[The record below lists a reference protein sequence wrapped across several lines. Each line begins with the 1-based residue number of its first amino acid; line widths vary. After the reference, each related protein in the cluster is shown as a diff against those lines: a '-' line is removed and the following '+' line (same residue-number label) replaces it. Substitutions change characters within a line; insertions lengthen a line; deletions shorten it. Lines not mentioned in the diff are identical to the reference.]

1 MPTLRGVYHRA
12 RILRDPLAIIICA
25 IGFSSAAFAQ
35 TPAADQR
42 GACKAD
48 YEKFCAG
55 TAPGSGRLVPCLNKQ
70 RDQLSDACKKALDS
84 RKK

>member
-1 MPTLRGVYHRA
+1 MSTLRGIYHRA
-12 RILRDPLAIIICA
+12 RILRDPLAIIVCA
-25 IGFSSAAFAQ
+25 IGFSGAAVAQ
-35 TPAADQR
+35 TPAADRR

-55 TAPGSGRLVPCLNKQ
+55 TAPGTGHIVPCLSKQ
-70 RDQLSDACKKALDS
+70 REQLSDACRKALDS

>member
-1 MPTLRGVYHRA
+1 MSTLR
-12 RILRDPLAIIICA
+12 LAIIVCA
-25 IGFSSAAFAQ
+25 IGFCGAALAQ
-35 TPAADQR
+35 TPTADQR

-55 TAPGSGRLVPCLNKQ
+55 TAPGGGRIVACLNKKH
-70 RDQLSDACKKALDS
+70 DQLSDACKQALDS

>member
-1 MPTLRGVYHRA
+1 MSTLRGVYHRA
-12 RILRDPLAIIICA
+12 CILRDPLVIVACA
-25 IGFSSAAFAQ
+25 IGFSGAAFAQ
-35 TPAADQR
+35 TPAADQS

-55 TAPGSGRLVPCLNKQ
+55 TAPGGGRVVACLNKQ
-70 RDQLSDACKKALDS
+70 RDQLSDACRKALDS

>member
-1 MPTLRGVYHRA
+1 MSTLR
-12 RILRDPLAIIICA
+12 LAIIVCA
-25 IGFSSAAFAQ
+25 IGFSGAAVAQ
-35 TPAADQR
+35 TPTADQR

-55 TAPGSGRLVPCLNKQ
+55 TAPGDGRIVACLNKQ
-70 RDQLSDACKKALDS
+70 YDQLSDTCKKALDS

>member
-1 MPTLRGVYHRA
+1 MSTLRGVYHRA
-12 RILRDPLAIIICA
+12 RISRDPLAIVVCA
-25 IGFSSAAFAQ
+25 IGFSGAAFAQ

-42 GACKAD
+42 GACKTD

-55 TAPGSGRLVPCLNKQ
+55 TAPGGGRVVACLNKQ
-70 RDQLSDACKKALDS
+70 HNQLSDACKKALDS